1 MADYDSLTKNL
12 THIVGNLKN
21 MIEKK
26 NTENYLPQPQT
37 IKKTSDMTYSDF
49 L

>member
-1 MADYDSLTKNL
+1 MTDYDSLAKNL
-12 THIVGNLKN
+12 THIVGNLRTI
-21 MIEKK
+21 IEKK
-26 NTENYLPQPQT
+26 NTENYLPEPQT